1 MKALGIIFSSIHE
14 RDIPELTKV
23 RTLASVPFG
32 GRYRLIDF
40 VLSNMVNSGI
50 TNIGIIAK
58 YNYQSLMDHV
68 QSGKN
73 WGLARKNGGLTI
85 LPPFNDV
92 SGGGVFNNRFEAIKS
107 VESFIRH
114 NEADYVV
121 MSDCDIVC
129 NFDFA
134 AAMVY
139 HQKKGADIT
148 MVCRKKAVEESDKY
162 RMVVE
167 TDADGRV
174 VKASMN
180 DDLPGEKMVY
190 TDLMIIDRN
199 LLMYIIENS
208 TRWGVTSFS
217 RDILSNTKGYKIY
230 SYEHDGYYAAVNS
243 LIDYYRHSMEL
254 LDPNVV
260 RELFYK
266 GGAEIYTKVRDS
278 APAKFTDTAQVT
290 DSMIADGCI
299 IEGEVTNSIIFRNCH
314 IAKGAKI
321 SNSIIMQDSRVESGS
336 TLNCVIMDKDAHVLE
351 GRLLSGHPTH
361 PYYIAKELTI

>member
-1 MKALGIIFSSIHE
+1 
-14 RDIPELTKV
+14 
-23 RTLASVPFG
+23 
-32 GRYRLIDF
+32 
-40 VLSNMVNSGI
+40 
-50 TNIGIIAK
+50 
-58 YNYQSLMDHV
+58 
-68 QSGKN
+68 
-73 WGLARKNGGLTI
+73 
-85 LPPFNDV
+85 
-92 SGGGVFNNRFEAIKS
+92 
-107 VESFIRH
+107 
-114 NEADYVV
+114 
-121 MSDCDIVC
+121 
-129 NFDFA
+129 
-134 AAMVY
+134 
-139 HQKKGADIT
+139 
-148 MVCRKKAVEESDKY
+148 
-162 RMVVE
+162 MVVE

-217 RDILSNTKGYKIY
+217 RDILSNTKDYKIY

-299 IEGEVTNSIIFRNCH
+299 IEGEVENSIIFRNCH

-321 SNSIIMQDSRVESGS
+321 CQTPSSCRTPAWNRAPPS
-336 TLNCVIMDKDAHVLE
+336 TASSWIRTRTSWKADCSPDTRPILI
-351 GRLLSGHPTH
+351 T
-361 PYYIAKELTI
+361 